1 MAERTEGRHVQ
12 SVVKALAL
20 LDCLAQQRRPMA
32 LGELAQAV
40 DLPKATAHGLL
51 ASLRLGGAVEQS
63 GVDGKYRLGV
73 RLFEYGCAVSASWD
87 VVSRSREQ
95 MNHIAIQT
103 GSNVIL
109 SSLQEQEA
117 IVLEMVEAT
126 GAFRVVSEKGSRVP
140 LHCTSKGKLL
150 LAYLPAGEQRRLLGA
165 LDFTAYT
172 PHTISDRERLEL
184 ELEHIRRQGY
194 AVEDGE
200 YRVGLRSVAAPIFS
214 VEGQVRWAI
223 GIVGMFR
230 RVSSEEF
237 QQARELVCRAAE
249 RISYDM
255 GYRRETQ

>member
-1 MAERTEGRHVQ
+1 MAERTEGRCVH

-20 LDCLAQQRRPMA
+20 LDCLARQRRPMA
-32 LGELAQAV
+32 LGELAAALE
-40 DLPKATAHGLL
+40 LPKATAHGLL
-51 ASLRLGGAVEQS
+51 AALRQGGAVEQS
-63 GVDGKYRLGV
+63 GTDGKYRLGV

-87 VVSRSREQ
+87 VVGRSREQ
-95 MNHIAIQT
+95 MRHIALQT
-103 GSNVIL
+103 GSSVIL
-109 SSLQEQEA
+109 SSLQGLEA
-117 IVLEMVEAT
+117 MVLEMVEAT

-140 LHCTSKGKLL
+140 LHCTSQGKLL
-150 LAYLPAGEQRRLLGA
+150 LAYLPSGEQRRLLGA

-172 PHTISDRERLEL
+172 PHTIDRRENLEA
-184 ELEHIRRQGY
+184 ELARVRQQGY

-200 YRVGLRSVAAPIFS
+200 YRVGLRSVSAPIFS

-249 RISYDM
+249 RVSYDM
-255 GYRRETQ
+255 GYRGERA

>member
-20 LDCLAQQRRPMA
+20 LDCLARQRRPMT
-32 LGELAQAV
+32 LGELSQAA
-40 DLPKATAHGLL
+40 DLPKATVHGLL
-51 ASLRLGGAVEQS
+51 SSLRLGGAVEQS
-63 GVDGKYRLGV
+63 GADGKYQLGV

-87 VVSRSREQ
+87 VVGFSREQ
-95 MNHIAIQT
+95 MNHLALQT
-103 GSNVIL
+103 GCSVIL
-109 SSLQEQEA
+109 SSLQGQEA
-117 IVLEMVEAT
+117 MVLETAEAT
-126 GAFRVVSEKGSRVP
+126 GAFRIVSEKGSRVP
-140 LHCTSKGKLL
+140 LHCTSQGKLL
-150 LAYLPAGEQRRLLGA
+150 LAYLPSGEQRRLLGA

-172 PHTISDRERLEL
+172 PHTITQQQRLED
-184 ELEHIRRQGY
+184 ELERIRQQGC

-214 VEGQVRWAI
+214 VEGQVRWDI

>member
-1 MAERTEGRHVQ
+1 MAERAEGRYVQ
-12 SVVKALAL
+12 SVVKALSL
-20 LDCLAQQRRPMA
+20 LDCLAQQRRPMT
-32 LGELAQAV
+32 LGELAQALN
-40 DLPKATAHGLL
+40 LPKATVHGLL

-87 VVSRSREQ
+87 VVGRSREQ

-103 GSNVIL
+103 GSSVIL
-109 SSLQEQEA
+109 SSLQGQEA

-126 GAFRVVSEKGSRVP
+126 GAFRVVSEKGSRVA
-140 LHCTSKGKLL
+140 LHCTSQGKLL
-150 LAYLPAGEQRRLLGA
+150 LAYLSPGEQRRLLGA

-172 PHTISDRERLEL
+172 PHTINSRERLEA
-184 ELEHIRRQGY
+184 ELERVRKQGY

-255 GYRRETQ
+255 GYRGVTE